1 MAITYFVSASR
12 VIGAP
17 ADQVYSVLSDY
28 RRGHPHILPA
38 PYFSGLVVEEGGRGA
53 GTVIRF
59 RMTVLGA
66 RRTFRAEVS
75 EPRPGEVLVEA
86 DPESGVCT
94 TFTVSGGPDE
104 SRARV
109 TISTEVRARR
119 GLPGLLDRW
128 LTTWM
133 LRRIYTRELG
143 LLDVVARRHLGAS
156 SEALLAS
163 QS

>member
-1 MAITYFVSASR
+1 MPITYFVNASR

-59 RMTVLGA
+59 GMTVLGT
-66 RRTFRAEVS
+66 RRTFRAEIS
-75 EPRPGEVLVEA
+75 EPRPGEVLVET
-86 DPESGVCT
+86 DPESGRCT
-94 TFTVSGGPDE
+94 TFSVSGGPDE

-109 TISTEVRARR
+109 TISTEVRTRR
-119 GLPGLLDRW
+119 GLAGLLDRW
-128 LTTWM
+128 LTTWA
-133 LRRIYTRELG
+133 LRRIHARELD
-143 LLDVVARRHLGAS
+143 LLDAVARRRLGAS
-156 SEALLAS
+156 AEALLAS
-163 QS
+163 R